1 MKHEQPLT
9 FCPFGLPSLPVLS
22 GTSQNLH
29 HNMSG
34 KLEIISLEEFDEPF
48 EEILKSEAEEAEKY
62 ADKWSGNSIDTWET
76 VSSVGVNVSYSNY
89 QF

>member
-1 MKHEQPLT
+1 
-9 FCPFGLPSLPVLS
+9 
-22 GTSQNLH
+22 
-29 HNMSG
+29 MSG

-48 EEILKSEAEEAEKY
+48 EEILKAEAEEAEKQ
-62 ADKWSGNSIDTWET
+62 WTGNSFDSWET

>member
-1 MKHEQPLT
+1 MVACCILAT
-9 FCPFGLPSLPVLS
+9 FLI
-22 GTSQNLH
+22 TSSK
-29 HNMSG
+29 MSG

-62 ADKWSGNSIDTWET
+62 ADKWYGNSIDSWET

>member
-1 MKHEQPLT
+1 MGSPT
-9 FCPFGLPSLPVLS
+9 FY
-22 GTSQNLH
+22 NLRTMCRTRQKLQKVTKSSK
-29 HNMSG
+29 MSG

-62 ADKWSGNSIDTWET
+62 ADKWLGNSFDSWET